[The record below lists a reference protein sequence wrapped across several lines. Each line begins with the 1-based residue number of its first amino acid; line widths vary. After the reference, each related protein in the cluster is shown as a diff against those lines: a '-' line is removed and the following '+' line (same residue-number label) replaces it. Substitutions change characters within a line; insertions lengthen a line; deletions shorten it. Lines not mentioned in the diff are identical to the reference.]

1 MSRIRTI
8 SQAYNLIR
16 FEDPETGLT
25 EYMIRKLVLE
35 GKIPSI
41 RSGNRFYVDVDVVQ
55 NYIANK
61 TGIKLK

>member
-1 MSRIRTI
+1 MPRIRTI
-8 SQAYNLIR
+8 NQAYNLIK
-16 FEDPETGLT
+16 FEDPETGIS
-25 EYMIRKLVLE
+25 EYMIKKLVME

-41 RSGNRFYVDVDVVQ
+41 KSGNRHYVDVDAVQ